1 MGVGCIAHDQPRPLT
16 ADLGEPVKAV
26 AARIGKTLVNKGL
39 SRSSHPMPVCN
50 TNKMPC
56 RHSRSGT
63 GRGPGD
69 LSGHGGS
76 NGSINSHNSSSTIH
90 ALLTP
95 DRTS

>member
-1 MGVGCIAHDQPRPLT
+1 
-16 ADLGEPVKAV
+16 
-26 AARIGKTLVNKGL
+26 
-39 SRSSHPMPVCN
+39 MPVCN